1 MTEWEFIQ
9 GEPMDETI
17 ELSPQEICRICG
29 IREAVLIEM
38 VEEGLVEPS
47 REHQWTFSGVALT
60 RIRTALRL
68 QRDLDINLTA
78 VAITLDLL
86 DEIAVL
92 RRRLNVQMG
101 PRD

>member
-1 MTEWEFIQ
+1 MTEWEIIQ
-9 GEPMDETI
+9 GEAMDESI
-17 ELSPQEICRICG
+17 ELSLQEICRICG
-29 IREAVLIEM
+29 IREAVLMEM

-47 REHQWTFSGVALT
+47 HEPQWTFSGVALT

-86 DEIAVL
+86 DEIAAL
-92 RRRLNVQMG
+92 RRRLNAQMG
-101 PRD
+101 SVD